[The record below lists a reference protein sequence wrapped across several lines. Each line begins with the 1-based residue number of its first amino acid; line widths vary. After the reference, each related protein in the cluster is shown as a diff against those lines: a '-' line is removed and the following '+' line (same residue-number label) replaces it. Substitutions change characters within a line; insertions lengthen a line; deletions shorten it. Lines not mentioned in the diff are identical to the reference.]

1 MATYNQVSYGSRGS
15 GVTELQ
21 KLLNQNGY
29 GLDEDGVFGSKT
41 QNAVRDYQQ
50 KNGLS
55 VDGIVGNQTWG
66 ALTTPKQS
74 AQQPTQ
80 PAQTT
85 QETQAT
91 QTPKYPSYVQSDAV
105 KKAEELLQ
113 QQISQKPGDYTSKWQ
128 GQLDAIMD
136 KIMNREKF
144 SYDLN
149 GDMLYQQYKDQYV
162 NGGKLAMLDTMGQAQ
177 AMTGGYGNSYAQ
189 SVGQQAYQGYLQ
201 KLNDV
206 VPDLYN
212 LALSKYNQD
221 GQDLMNQF
229 SMLGD
234 REQQDYSR
242 YQDALTAYYNDLDR
256 LYNRYNTERDLDYN
270 RFADDRNFQYQ
281 QDRDA
286 ESDRQWQA
294 QFDEAKRQYDEQY
307 AAARSSGGSGGSGG
321 GGGGYSSGDSSSGS
335 SGNGGYSDDIVKF
348 AQRVVGV
355 AQDGNWGAQSQAA
368 AQAKG
373 YKNLSEIV
381 DRYRLLE
388 KNLGGT
394 QSTYSG
400 SKSVPTKG
408 LNDYSVDQYRE
419 NTKNGEG
426 GYTNVLNDLRAQKNA
441 GASNDSLAQYLSEA
455 VGNSFITR
463 SEYIELM
470 QKVRNGKI

>member
-1 MATYNQVSYGSRGS
+1 MASYNQVSYGSRGS

-74 AQQPTQ
+74 ETAQ

-85 QETQAT
+85 QNT
-91 QTPKYPSYVQSDAV
+91 QTVQNTQQAEKYPGYVQSDAV
-105 KKAEELLQ
+105 KKAEEMLQ
-113 QQISQKPGDYTSKWQ
+113 QQISNKPGDYSSKWQ
-128 GQLDAIMD
+128 GQLDVIMD
-136 KIMNREKF
+136 KILNREKF

-149 GDMLYQQYKDQYV
+149 GDMLYQQYKDQYI
-162 NGGKLAMLDTMGQAQ
+162 NGGKMAMMDTMGQAQ

-206 VPDLYN
+206 IPDLYN

-221 GQDLMNQF
+221 GQDMMNQF

-242 YQDALTAYYNDLDR
+242 YQDALNAYYNDLDR

-270 RFADDRNFQYQ
+270 RFADDRNFRYQ
-281 QDRDA
+281 QDRDTEA
-286 ESDRQWQA
+286 DRQWQA

-307 AAARSSGGSGGSGG
+307 GASGASGGSGGSGG
-321 GGGGYSSGDSSSGS
+321 SYGSSGS
-335 SGNGGYSDDIVKF
+335 SNGTGYSDDIVKF

-355 AQDGNWGAQSQAA
+355 TQDGNWGAQSQAA

-373 YKNLSEIV
+373 YKDLSEIV

-394 QSTYSG
+394 QSTYS
-400 SKSVPTKG
+400 SQSQTSVPTKG
-408 LNDYSVDQYRE
+408 LSDYSTEQYQK
-419 NTKNGEG
+419 NAKNGEG

-441 GASNDSLAQYLSEA
+441 GASNATLMQFLQEA
-455 VGNSFITR
+455 TGNSFITR
-463 SEYIELM
+463 SEYMELV
-470 QKVRNGKI
+470 QKLRNGKI